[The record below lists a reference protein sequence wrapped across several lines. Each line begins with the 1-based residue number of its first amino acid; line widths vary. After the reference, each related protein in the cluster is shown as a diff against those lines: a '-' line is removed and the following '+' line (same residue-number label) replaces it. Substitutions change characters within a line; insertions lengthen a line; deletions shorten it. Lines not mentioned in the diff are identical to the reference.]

1 MNKIKEYTLK
11 KHEKTVLEDVFSKR
25 LDRFNRLII
34 KDKDERLYNDKHYFV
49 NRIFD
54 TIDETYN
61 AFYDDGVGQSDVYIK
76 KFSKFIEGA

>member
-25 LDRFNRLII
+25 IDRFNRLII
-34 KDKDERLYNDKHYFV
+34 KDKDERLYSDKHYFV

-61 AFYDDGVGQSDVYIK
+61 VFYDDGVGQSDVYIK